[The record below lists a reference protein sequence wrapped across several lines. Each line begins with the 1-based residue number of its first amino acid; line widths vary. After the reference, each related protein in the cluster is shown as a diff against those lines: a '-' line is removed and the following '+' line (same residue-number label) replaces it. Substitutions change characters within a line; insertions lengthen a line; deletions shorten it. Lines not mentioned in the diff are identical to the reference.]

1 VDDEQA
7 ELEQGIRA
15 CNRKSCFEFLW
26 VVSVCWQR
34 REANEEQYLQEDLG
48 TGMIDWE
55 LFYMVHGAMC
65 ELISASS
72 LAANRTDKPYLILSA
87 VQPACSE
94 QPGMWETKEM

>member
-1 VDDEQA
+1 
-7 ELEQGIRA
+7 
-15 CNRKSCFEFLW
+15 
-26 VVSVCWQR
+26 
-34 REANEEQYLQEDLG
+34 
-48 TGMIDWE
+48 MINWE